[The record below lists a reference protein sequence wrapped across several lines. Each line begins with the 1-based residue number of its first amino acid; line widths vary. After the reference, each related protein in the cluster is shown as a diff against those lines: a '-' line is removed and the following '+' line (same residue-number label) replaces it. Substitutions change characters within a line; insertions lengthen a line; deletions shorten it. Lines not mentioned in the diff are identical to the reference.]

1 MVDFSKLLSKSAD
14 DITKPKPVPV
24 GTYSGV
30 IKKYEYLESKN
41 ENKTAYVRFAVRLQ
55 APHDDVDPSDLEGVD
70 LTKKSLR
77 KDFYLTEDA
86 QYRVKEFAESCGV
99 ATSGRSLAEIIPDIV
114 NAQVLVGN
122 TQQSSPDGSE
132 IYNNVNTIVGA

>member
-41 ENKTAYVRFAVRLQ
+41 ENKTPYVRFTVGLQ
-55 APHDDVDPSDLEGVD
+55 APGDDVDASELENVD
-70 LTKKSLR
+70 LTKKSFR

-86 QYRVKEFAESCGV
+86 QYRVKEFAESCGI
-99 ATSGRSLAEIIPDIV
+99 ATSGRSLGEIIPDVV
-114 NAQVLVGN
+114 NAQVLVGI
-122 TQQSSPDGSE
+122 TQQSSADGSE
-132 IYNNVNTIVGA
+132 IYNNVSTIVGA